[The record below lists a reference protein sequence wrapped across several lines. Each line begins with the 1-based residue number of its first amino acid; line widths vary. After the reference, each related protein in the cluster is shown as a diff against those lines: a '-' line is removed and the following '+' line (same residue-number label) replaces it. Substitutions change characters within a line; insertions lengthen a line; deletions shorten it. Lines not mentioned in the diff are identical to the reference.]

1 MDNLI
6 ALSLVYNR
14 VFMFGDRKDDPVK
27 IPQGKDPYIS
37 ARTLSQFYYDA
48 SADNAVLIMPASE
61 PWLSRYT
68 RTQKA
73 AEQKIKV
80 QRVINPGCA
89 AALTD
94 LYRHRREGLV
104 LAVVQW
110 DRTLEAVLLDTLDGV
125 VSVCSVYTDTA
136 ADNIALP
143 RTLEKLLAE
152 AGKNPEELARILLV
166 EDARKQDSAVLLQ
179 LRNLA
184 GKDADFME
192 YTLQDILEGAYH
204 YGKSLMGKED
214 FVILLDALPGS
225 FGVQTAEGFRPIL
238 TRNTNYP
245 CNRELWVYPQSDD
258 QTTMEISIQE
268 ESCTGTLSRIGI
280 YRVDLPASGS
290 AEDRKVCV
298 TLDVNPSFHISLRVR
313 DARNNSIIVKQGQ
326 EGAHPLPAAEPPVKE
341 PFSPEA
347 RNAVLEFLPA
357 YDNLLLA
364 IDHPS
369 KDPAYLKGISQT
381 LKQMEEVFG
390 RFGVEFYGAP
400 GDSFDPRIHEAVIHI
415 SSDVFGRNQVIRVL
429 KKGVRVDGKILRFA
443 MVQVAN

>member
-104 LAVVQW
+104 AAVVQW

-136 ADNIALP
+136 ADNIDLP

-152 AGKNPEELARILLV
+152 SDKGEPVNHYLMPVDSMFPSARALTLNESQTRLV
-166 EDARKQDSAVLLQ
+166 
-179 LRNLA
+179 RNGNGFA
-184 GKDADFME
+184 FQGE
-192 YTLQDILEGAYH
+192 
-204 YGKSLMGKED
+204 
-214 FVILLDALPGS
+214 PG
-225 FGVQTAEGFRPIL
+225 Q
-238 TRNTNYP
+238 
-245 CNRELWVYPQSDD
+245 
-258 QTTMEISIQE
+258 
-268 ESCTGTLSRIGI
+268 
-280 YRVDLPASGS
+280 YRVY
-290 AEDRKVCV
+290 
-298 TLDVNPSFHISLRVR
+298 
-313 DARNNSIIVKQGQ
+313 
-326 EGAHPLPAAEPPVKE
+326 
-341 PFSPEA
+341 SPEG
-347 RNAVLEFLPA
+347 EFLA
-357 YDNLLLA
+357 LMKL
-364 IDHPS
+364 
-369 KDPAYLKGISQT
+369 
-381 LKQMEEVFG
+381 EEG
-390 RFGVEFYGAP
+390 MLINIK
-400 GDSFDPRIHEAVIHI
+400 SFFEV
-415 SSDVFGRNQVIRVL
+415 
-429 KKGVRVDGKILRFA
+429 
-443 MVQVAN
+443 